1 MPKPGKPQAH
11 KAGGFQVGKSKLL
24 RTTESGV
31 LGGGSSSKGSKP
43 VVGGSSAKRQR
54 DDAQK
59 QLASLHERTAAKSF
73 KRPPAPKLVLAAPIF
88 DLPTKQE
95 LLLRPLPHPMDMLL
109 FNESDAGKSVSRARA
124 PKMQTSAPLSIQL
137 APAILTAIA
146 KDANDDGDDL
156 L

>member
-1 MPKPGKPQAH
+1 MPKPNKPQAH

-24 RTTESGV
+24 RTTESGG
-31 LGGGSSSKGSKP
+31 LGGGSASKGSKS
-43 VVGGSSAKRQR
+43 VVGGLSTKRQR
-54 DDAQK
+54 DDVQR

-109 FNESDAGKSVSRARA
+109 FNESDAGKSVSRSRA
-124 PKMQTSAPLSIQL
+124 PKTQTSAPLSIQL
-137 APAILTAIA
+137 APPILTMD
-146 KDANDDGDDL
+146 KNDDGDHL